1 MPSYLDILP
10 EDIITHIYK
19 LLYKSILNDMKVN
32 VKYVNTGYFNNLLS
46 ITMDPHIDNLNYYDF
61 VTDIFGSNIEAKYY
75 GYILPVNDVKYCS
88 YNIEY
93 VLEHFYNSSLYY
105 KSYYTRPLDI
115 LVNNIEIFNFF
126 IEGLYNN
133 GNKYYEILTE
143 KYFSNINILNCSIK
157 TNKSGFILE
166 KREPFTCLA
175 ELLYYIVK
183 FYNYIKHVLY
193 SNIEMIEMQ
202 EGGIAQMSSAKINE
216 REFLIDI
223 LNFHINHRYIEEL
236 IYDVRSK
243 CVSPQLE

>member
-19 LLYKSILNDMKVN
+19 LLYKSILNDMKAN
-32 VKYVNTGYFNNLLS
+32 VKYVNTQYFNKLLS
-46 ITMDPHIDNLNYYDF
+46 ITKNPYIDNLNYYDF
-61 VTDIFGSNIEAKYY
+61 IIDIYGSNIEAKYSE
-75 GYILPVNDVKYCS
+75 YIIDAKYCS

-93 VLEHFYNSSLYY
+93 ELEHFYNSSLYY

-115 LVNNIEIFNFF
+115 LVNKIGIFNFF
-126 IEGLYNN
+126 IEGLHNN
-133 GNKYYEILTE
+133 GNKFYD
-143 KYFSNINILNCSIK
+143 ILNDIYFLNIYILDCNIK
-157 TNKSGFILE
+157 INSNGFILE
-166 KREPFTCLA
+166 KSEPVACLA
-175 ELLYYIVK
+175 ELLYYIIK

-193 SNIEMIEMQ
+193 SNIEMIETQ
-202 EGGIAQMSSAKINE
+202 GGGIVYMSSAKLKE

-236 IYDVRSK
+236 IYDVHSK